1 MASNHY
7 DVNHEVEIKIKV
19 KIKTLHNYRD
29 LDEEGKKKAIDSVV
43 GDLPSIVVHSLN
55 NHNGFVSYG
64 DHLGTKILQITTH
77 WKLKKYKIKKIC

>member
-64 DHLGTKILQITTH
+64 DHLG
-77 WKLKKYKIKKIC
+77 YKDSADSYTLEAEEI

>member
-7 DVNHEVEIKIKV
+7 EVDHGVEIKIRV

-43 GDLPSIVVHSLN
+43 EDLPSIVVHSLN
-55 NHNGFVSYG
+55 SHGSFVSYG
-64 DHLGTKILQITTH
+64 DHLG
-77 WKLKKYKIKKIC
+77 YKDSADSYTLEAEEI